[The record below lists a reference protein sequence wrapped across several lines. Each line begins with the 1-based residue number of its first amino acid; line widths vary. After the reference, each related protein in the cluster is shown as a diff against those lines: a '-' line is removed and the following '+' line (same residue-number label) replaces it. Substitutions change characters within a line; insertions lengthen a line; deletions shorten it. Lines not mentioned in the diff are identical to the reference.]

1 METAEKL
8 AIVSSG
14 VFFLTALLTGIW
26 KYRQI
31 MAAPEGEAHPYV
43 DICHRA
49 SLLYAFAAILLAKF
63 VEISQLPAVWE
74 ISATAAVV
82 FYFAVAILS
91 YMVHGLLQDT
101 ENQLKAPFRLGQ
113 NTLSAHQVSVHMW
126 MLITAEVGGF
136 LILFYGVLAALFQSG
151 PE

>member
-8 AIVSSG
+8 AIVSAG

-31 MAAPEGEAHPYV
+31 MAAANGEAHPYV

-49 SLLYAFAAILLAKF
+49 SLLYAFAAMLLAKF

-74 ISATAAVV
+74 ILATAAVV

-113 NTLSAHQVSVHMW
+113 TNLSAHHVSVHMW
-126 MLITAEVGGF
+126 MLIAAEVGGF
-136 LILFYGVLAALFQSG
+136 LILFYGVLAALF
-151 PE
+151 